1 MMNLPL
7 ATNIRTLSILGTRS
21 TLHLNKHLERLEDLE
36 DLEGPGALAGL
47 ETLAEDQMPQEEYL
61 LLILSPSN
69 PQQA

>member
-1 MMNLPL
+1 MNLPL
-7 ATNIRTLSILGTRS
+7 ATNIRTLSISGTHL
-21 TLHLNKHLERLEDLE
+21 TLHLNEHLERLEDLE